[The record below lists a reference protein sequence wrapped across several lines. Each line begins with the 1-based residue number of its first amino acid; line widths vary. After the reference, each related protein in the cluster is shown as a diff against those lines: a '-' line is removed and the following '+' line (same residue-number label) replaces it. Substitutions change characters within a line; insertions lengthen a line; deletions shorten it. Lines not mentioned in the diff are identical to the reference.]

1 MRQLSLF
8 LCFFCIL
15 STRAQVGRQVA
26 ILDMTNYNNET
37 SSSRRISAIHIMQ
50 MVGIS
55 YKITTQ
61 LSEAIQYPVIITGS
75 RIEENAFSPTQETQ
89 LKSYVA
95 NGGVL
100 ITSYLKDSDLFELC
114 GVSARYSSNTLYRI
128 KLDTTSAPI
137 FDMIN
142 DSLEQTISI
151 GDSTKG
157 FSFYTPYYDLTTG
170 ISLGKYE
177 NNKPAVIK
185 NSYGHGTVYLFGPDF
200 RDLVYRPQL
209 NFDVN
214 AQRSY
219 SNGFEP
225 STDIIFFIIRNI
237 IRAHIPHSVFKYS
250 IPYKYK
256 SVLLITHDV
265 DSKTAMDTVHY
276 FSEFEKNRGIT
287 ALYNIT
293 TSYSDNGWISGFY
306 SSQSTAIQQLI
317 NDGHTIASHSVG
329 HFPDFANED
338 HFPLGHMGN
347 TKYNYAPYYYSGSN
361 TTVGGS
367 VYGEVE
373 VSKQLLEKDYNV
385 TVKTFRAGHL
395 AFNDSLILALEKLG
409 YQYNSTYSA
418 NDILTSFPY
427 YAMKV
432 RTFDGVESTVL
443 EIPLTISDVLTDFN
457 GGNYTEGV
465 NLWLDATQRYADNH
479 SPIVLLIHPNR
490 YWKLQAEKLFLN
502 QLPDGVKPFPFQQ
515 YGRFWKNRDALKF
528 HTELTTNNELTVI
541 FDNET
546 LLPAQSFVIDYA
558 GLNKVTFKDSN
569 GELLNFSWI
578 PWKENS
584 RLYYQDEFMGVETY
598 YKKEPQHI
606 ILYPVP
612 TLQNLTIRLPKNVT
626 SAKLYIYDILGEK
639 HYTSKMTTQEKT
651 INVQNLSPGIYI
663 VKIISNGK
671 FVNAKFIKK

>member
-1 MRQLSLF
+1 MRLLSLF

-15 STRAQVGRQVA
+15 STRAQVDRRVA
-26 ILDMTNYNNET
+26 VLDMTNYNNET
-37 SSSRRISAIHIMQ
+37 SSSRKISAIHIMQ
-50 MVGIS
+50 MVGVP

-61 LSEAIQYPVIITGS
+61 LSEAIQSPVIITGS
-75 RIEENAFSPTQETQ
+75 RIEENAFSSAQKAQ

-95 NGGVL
+95 NGGIL

-114 GVSARYSSNTLYRI
+114 GVGARYSSNTLYRI
-128 KLDTTSAPI
+128 KFDTTSAPI
-137 FDMIN
+137 FDLIN

-151 GDSTKG
+151 GDPTKG
-157 FSFYTPYYDLTTG
+157 FSFYTPYYDLTAG
-170 ISLGKYE
+170 ISLANYE

-185 NSYGHGTVYLFGPDF
+185 NSYGQGTVYLFAPDF

-225 STDIIFFIIRNI
+225 SADVIFFIIRNI
-237 IRAHIPHSVFKYS
+237 IRTHIPHSVFKYT

-265 DSKTAMDTVHY
+265 DSQTAMDTMHY

-293 TSYSDNGWISGFY
+293 TSYSSNGWISGFY
-306 SSQSTAIQQLI
+306 SSQSAAIQQLI

-347 TKYNYAPYYYSGSN
+347 TKYNYAPHYHSNNN

-373 VSKQLLEKDYNV
+373 VSKQLLENDYNV

-395 AFNDSLILALEKLG
+395 AFNDSLVLALEKLG
-409 YQYNSTYSA
+409 YQYNSTFSA
-418 NDILTSFPY
+418 NAILTSFPY

-457 GGNYTEGV
+457 RENYTEGV
-465 NLWLDATQRYADNH
+465 NLWLDATQRYANNH

-490 YWKLQAEKLFLN
+490 YWKFQAEKLFLN
-502 QLPDGVKPFPFQQ
+502 QLPSGIEPFPFQQ
-515 YGRFWKNRDALKF
+515 YGRFWKKRDALKF
-528 HTELTTNNELTVI
+528 HTTLSTSNELTVV
-541 FDNET
+541 FDNEA
-546 LLPAQSFVIDYA
+546 LLPAQSFVIDYE
-558 GLNKVTFKDSN
+558 GLNKVVFKNSN
-569 GELLNFSWI
+569 GDLLNFSWI
-578 PWKENS
+578 PWNEDL
-584 RLYYQDEFMGVETY
+584 RLYYQDEFMGIEANY
-598 YKKEPQHI
+598 NKEPQDI
-606 ILYPVP
+606 ARYPVP
-612 TLQNLTIRLPKNVT
+612 TSQNLTIRLPKNT
-626 SAKLYIYDILGEK
+626 TNAKLYIYDLMGK
-639 HYTSKMTTQEKT
+639 KCYTSKMTTQEKT
-651 INVQNLSPGIYI
+651 INVQHLSPGVYLL
-663 VKIISNGK
+663 KAISNGK
-671 FVNAKFIKK
+671 SFSTKFIKK